1 MKGFKIERPCYTMA
15 STDGVNA
22 EIKMYGEICETRPVD
37 WWTGEEIKGDFILQD
52 EFLEDL
58 KRVEGCREI
67 TLRMNSGGGD
77 AAVSIL
83 IHNRLRELADSGA
96 DLICIV
102 DGIAMSGGSLIMC
115 ACDTVK
121 VNPSSLV
128 MIHKCLG
135 IALGYYNADELRSM
149 ATRQDAYDKA
159 QVSIY
164 ARKTGLSDTIITH
177 MMGDVTYMTG
187 KEAVEKGF
195 ADELIEGEGMPL
207 AASADGGTIYAG
219 GRAFRLAP
227 GMFAPDWL
235 ETKNEV
241 SPEDGEGKAPSSED
255 INSKQPDKNRAA
267 SAAAGGQEDRDM
279 TLEELRKQYPEPVAQ
294 AEREARAA
302 GAAEGAAQAIQAER
316 ERLRG
321 IDEIAALYDDDLVAE
336 ARYGKTA
343 CDAKE
348 LAFRGAKAA
357 AGRGQAYAANLETQA
372 SASGANSVPAAA
384 APNDGQNAGVSD
396 IEKTFAVERA
406 KIAAVLHPDTKD
418 SKED

>member
-1 MKGFKIERPCYTMA
+1 MKGFKIEKPCYAMA
-15 STDGVNA
+15 SVDGQTA
-22 EIKMYGEICETRPVD
+22 EIQMYGEICETRPVD
-37 WWTGEEIKGDFILQD
+37 WWTGKEIEGDFILQD

-58 KRVEGCREI
+58 KRIEGCREI
-67 TLRMNSGGGD
+67 VIRMNSAGGD

-83 IHNRLRELADSGA
+83 IHNRLRELADGGA
-96 DLICIV
+96 KLVCVV
-102 DGIAMSGGSLIMC
+102 DGVAMSGGSLIMC

-135 IALGYYNADELRSM
+135 IALGYYNADELRAM
-149 ATRQDAYDKA
+149 AARQDAYDKA

-164 ARKTGLSDTIITH
+164 ARKTGLSDTVISH

-187 KEAVEKGF
+187 REAIEKGF
-195 ADELIEGEGMPL
+195 ANELTEGEGTPI

-219 GRAFRLAP
+219 TRAIRLAP
-227 GMFAPDWL
+227 GMFAPDWI
-235 ETKNEV
+235 ETVKQKNAV
-241 SPEDGEGKAPSSED
+241 SPEDGEGNDPVSVD
-255 INSKQPDKNRAA
+255 INITAGET
-267 SAAAGGQEDRDM
+267 GGQEGRDM
-279 TLEELRKQYPEPVAQ
+279 TLKELREQYPELVAQ
-294 AEREARAA
+294 AENEARAA
-302 GAAEGAAQAIQAER
+302 ANNESAAAVQAER

-384 APNDGQNAGVSD
+384 APNDGQNASVSD